1 MSTFS
6 KNIVPLLEEQLGRL
20 LTCNILPANAYLA
33 GETAVYFYLRHRL
46 SVNLDFF
53 TQNDFNSEIFL
64 SSAKGC
70 FDEVAVELLENDT
83 IILYL
88 SHEKIKFSLFHFPY
102 ALLTQVNNMVIHG
115 GITCPLASL
124 NDIAAMK
131 AVAIN
136 QRGSIRDFIDLFFI
150 LRKTG
155 LNFDDIADLVIEKYG
170 VDQGYDYHLK
180 TSFVYFDDAE
190 IEMDQIIMLE
200 ADDSEQRNLARKEWE
215 EMKTFFLDLVK

>member
-1 MSTFS
+1 MVKLRKLSDRIDPAERGV
-6 KNIVPLLEEQLGRL
+6 KDVKMVPV
-20 LTCNILPANAYLA
+20 NA
-33 GETAVYFYLRHRL
+33 
-46 SVNLDFF
+46 
-53 TQNDFNSEIFL
+53 
-64 SSAKGC
+64 K
-70 FDEVAVELLENDT
+70 
-83 IILYL
+83 
-88 SHEKIKFSLFHFPY
+88 P
-102 ALLTQVNNMVIHG
+102 
-115 GITCPLASL
+115 
-124 NDIAAMK
+124 
-131 AVAIN
+131 
-136 QRGSIRDFIDLFFI
+136 IRDFIDLFFI